1 MTATTIKK
9 QELEL
14 NNELAKLAAKFPSW
28 NLFYEFNDSVTD
40 LTEVVKS
47 VIKEMKLKFPEYK
60 FSICRNSY
68 SYLLILNIK
77 PVDKEEEF
85 AYYGG
90 DSCGYIVCNDMYKTI
105 INEFKNHD
113 DIKLFGVRVF
123 DYIENAKTMQLG
135 FKENY

>member
-9 QELEL
+9 QEIEL

-28 NLFYEFNDSVTD
+28 KLFYEFDDTVTD
-40 LTEVVKS
+40 LVEVVKS
-47 VIKEMKLKFPEYK
+47 AIKEIKAKYPEYK

-68 SYLLILNIK
+68 DNLLIMNIRS
-77 PVDKEEEF
+77 VDKEDEF

-90 DSCGYIVCNDMYKTI
+90 DSCGYIVCDSMYRTF

-113 DIKLFGVRVF
+113 DIKLFGIRVF
-123 DYIENAKTMQLG
+123 DYIENAKTMQLV

>member
-1 MTATTIKK
+1 MTATAIKK

-40 LTEVVKS
+40 LTEVIKS
-47 VIKEMKLKFPEYK
+47 AIKEMKLKFPEYK

-105 INEFKNHD
+105 TNEFKNHD

-123 DYIENAKTMQLG
+123 NYIENAKTMQLG